1 LEVGK
6 RTIDLFLHTSQN
18 PERTAARQCGFHLL
32 PEGRGLTPQ
41 LVSWLLNFAKA
52 RTSRLTSERY
62 HMCVC
67 GVNAQSD
74 SSFQRG
80 FNSLLHYMVH
90 RIPGLCTI
98 FTDPFIAFGMM
109 RTIGRKKEEATLLT
123 SHLLAILLTPFRDGF
138 TRPTWRKVL
147 ILLEGTLLARGR
159 RTVTAALRL
168 MDLHQLTR
176 FNVFHHVLSRARWSP
191 LQMSRVLFL
200 LLVHAFVPAGS
211 PNAPKLCFRIV
222 KVNSLVAQVGVA
234 ASASDGTRPSSSQIV
249 RTRIFAIPS
258 GWCQIS
264 SVRTS
269 PTAWAMSCRRST
281 NAFFVKNGL
290 LILGRRM
297 ALF

>member
-1 LEVGK
+1 M
-6 RTIDLFLHTSQN
+6 HTSQN

-32 PEGRGLTPQ
+32 PSGRGLTPQ

-90 RIPGLCTI
+90 RMPGLCTI

-123 SHLLAILLTPFRDGF
+123 SRLLAILLTPFRDRF

-147 ILLEGTLLARGR
+147 
-159 RTVTAALRL
+159 VC
-168 MDLHQLTR
+168 
-176 FNVFHHVLSRARWSP
+176 W
-191 LQMSRVLFL
+191 
-200 LLVHAFVPAGS
+200 LLVAS
-211 PNAPKLCFRIV
+211 
-222 KVNSLVAQVGVA
+222 VGQNW
-234 ASASDGTRPSSSQIV
+234 PV
-249 RTRIFAIPS
+249 RTPYAVSCSLPIPEKQSTIASIDSLIFTE
-258 GWCQIS
+258 
-264 SVRTS
+264 R
-269 PTAWAMSCRRST
+269 
-281 NAFFVKNGL
+281 
-290 LILGRRM
+290 
-297 ALF
+297 